1 MVVITTSKGMKSLPN
16 WLVKI
21 AIASGLWPF
30 QKNEIKELRFKWIS
44 LQFVASFL
52 FIVTGL
58 VINTIMVIFRYK
70 AYHGTVFY
78 LTMSSDH
85 IGPSET
91 FGRITS
97 FVIIT
102 FGINILR
109 LVHILK
115 RRSIVTF
122 WNKLVNSFST
132 LNESSET
139 VATDLEWLKRVNLG
153 LAIFF
158 LLELALLMLRS
169 VFEFV
174 RLSKYHL
181 ATDTDQQ
188 EILRHT
194 FYTFWEMLEKLFMRN
209 YYLLYY
215 VMVSSICLGL
225 VKLRLEVEKE
235 TFVGKLYLK
244 DFSQIEIWGKMKG
257 DEETNAVRI
266 LGHLDTWKRI
276 VDEFNSTFAFPVLFC
291 GIQLGALILTQIF
304 IVAVHLTDKNINTL
318 RYSFVIEISLD
329 TWTLFLV
336 CMAGNNMTVNVL
348 KLARKLEKISVER
361 LSKDTRERLRHS
373 IKRMHA
379 KPMEIRPGNFITF
392 NARLVT
398 SMIAGSISYLLVMVQ
413 FNSSN
418 SCNED

>member
-1 MVVITTSKGMKSLPN
+1 MVVIATFKGIKSLPN

-30 QKNEIKELRFKWIS
+30 QRNEMKELRFKWLS
-44 LQFVASFL
+44 LQFLAAIL

-58 VINTIMVIFRYK
+58 IINTTMVIFRYK
-70 AYHGTVFY
+70 ANHGTVFY

-158 LLELALLMLRS
+158 LLEMALLMLRS
-169 VFEFV
+169 VYQCL

-194 FYTFWEMLEKLFMRN
+194 LYTVWEMLEKLFMRN

-215 VMVSSICLGL
+215 VIVSSICLGL
-225 VKLRLEVEKE
+225 VKLGLEVEKE

-266 LGHLDTWKRI
+266 LGQLETWKRI
-276 VDEFNSTFAFPVLFC
+276 VDEFNSIFAFPVLFC

-329 TWTLFLV
+329 IWTLFLV
-336 CMAGNNMTVNVL
+336 CLAGNNLTANVL

-361 LSKDTRERLRHS
+361 LSKDTRER
-373 IKRMHA
+373 
-379 KPMEIRPGNFITF
+379 
-392 NARLVT
+392 
-398 SMIAGSISYLLVMVQ
+398 
-413 FNSSN
+413 
-418 SCNED
+418 